1 MVKAEETIQSILSA
15 MHLPTGAPKVVK
27 PRPPETSETHEDGI
41 ECGLG

>member
-15 MHLPTGAPKVVK
+15 MHFPTGAQKEVK
-27 PRPPETSETHEDGI
+27 PRPPETFETHEVGS